1 MGSDPGRWL
10 LLWAVLA
17 LILGATFLGVAAG
30 RMEDG
35 QEGFRRQDTEVTED
49 FLSRLGR
56 AARETLETLVGREP
70 LQLVAESL
78 SAVLWTVSSGI
89 SMALTTLCKILGE
102 ILTVFGLNGDLLVQT
117 VRLGPSE
124 VQKLLLWGL
133 AMLVS
138 CWLLSRLLG
147 LVLDLL
153 EYALWWVK
161 LCCFLRAFIYI
172 VASQENPTVQA
183 GLLLGLWVLYALL
196 GRLAGA
202 RGPGAE
208 LEATVRSLEWKV
220 EELRRRQKWGG
231 PRNREEE

>member
-1 MGSDPGRWL
+1 
-10 LLWAVLA
+10 
-17 LILGATFLGVAAG
+17 VAG
-30 RMEDG
+30 
-35 QEGFRRQDTEVTED
+35 D

-56 AARETLETLVGREP
+56 AVRETLETWVGREP
-70 LQLVAESL
+70 LQLAAESL
-78 SAVLWTVSSGI
+78 YTVLWTVSSGI
-89 SMALTTLCKILGE
+89 SMALTTLCKILGD
-102 ILTVFGLNGDLLVQT
+102 ILTAFGLNGDILVQS
-117 VRLGPSE
+117 VSLGPGE

-161 LCCFLRAFIYI
+161 LCCFLRAFSYI

-220 EELRRRQKWGG
+220 EELRRRQK
-231 PRNREEE
+231 